1 MRCAAARDF
10 SLPALF
16 SSPARPRISHQSPPA
31 HPRCSLVE
39 REKRTALQSTF
50 TSILPTSLNVFRGC
64 CLTSHHCVSANPRP
78 KSAFLQRQA
87 KDVQALHMKDNAY
100 EGYSSTYTAHLSRLR
115 LCTFSVRSNNPK
127 KAISAV
133 SVISRSNDQW

>member
-10 SLPALF
+10 SLPAFF
-16 SSPARPRISHQSPPA
+16 SSPARPRISHRSPPA

-39 REKRTALQSTF
+39 REKDCFAVYFHIDIADESQRIQRVLSYISPLRECQ
-50 TSILPTSLNVFRGC
+50 PTSKVCFPS
-64 CLTSHHCVSANPRP
+64 TSG
-78 KSAFLQRQA
+78 QRCPSTP
-87 KDVQALHMKDNAY
+87 HEGPNTY